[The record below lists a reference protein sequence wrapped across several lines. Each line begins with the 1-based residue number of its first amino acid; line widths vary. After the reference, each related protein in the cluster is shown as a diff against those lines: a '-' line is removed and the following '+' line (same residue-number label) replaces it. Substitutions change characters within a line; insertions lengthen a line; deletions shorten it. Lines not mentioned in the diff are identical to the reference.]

1 MLCSDGGSR
10 DNRVHRQPSHWIYAG
25 KVHRQPCHVSCILY
39 LGFTALAH
47 HILVLH
53 RHHFLDLR
61 RPPYLGFTPI
71 GHHIMSHLV
80 LISHLVLL
88 HDLFYMQHWC
98 RSDLGQQPTWP
109 AIRETHAEQSHTN
122 IVDTHAKK
130 SWKAIITPSIYIRA
144 WEGLLYYIFSSLSS

>member
-1 MLCSDGGSR
+1 MLCAHGGSR

-39 LGFTALAH
+39 LSFTALAH

-53 RHHFLDLR
+53 RYHFLDLR

-80 LISHLVLL
+80 LISHLVLTMTYSTCSTDAGATSVTSL
-88 HDLFYMQHWC
+88 HDL
-98 RSDLGQQPTWP
+98 P
-109 AIRETHAEQSHTN
+109 AGSSHTQ
-122 IVDTHAKK
+122 
-130 SWKAIITPSIYIRA
+130 
-144 WEGLLYYIFSSLSS
+144 SSHTCHRISN

>member
-10 DNRVHRQPSHWIYAG
+10 DNRVHRQPSHLIYAG

-53 RHHFLDLR
+53 CHHFLDLR
-61 RPPYLGFTPI
+61 RPPYLGFTPL

-80 LISHLVLL
+80 LISQLVLTMTYSTCSTDAGATSVTSL
-88 HDLFYMQHWC
+88 HDLHQGALTHNH
-98 RSDLGQQPTWP
+98 R
-109 AIRETHAEQSHTN
+109 THAIGSQIKYTSVLYKYRPGKGINN
-122 IVDTHAKK
+122 I
-130 SWKAIITPSIYIRA
+130 SFWS
-144 WEGLLYYIFSSLSS
+144 